1 MYIMKKTKNTVRSI
15 AYAAMTAALY
25 VILTY
30 VSAIMGLSSGVIQ
43 CRLSEAFCV
52 LPYFMGWAAVPG
64 LAIGCMLANLLT
76 GAVIYDVIFG
86 AVATLLGA
94 LGAYLLRKLSLH
106 RVRLLLPLPTVL
118 ANVAI
123 VPLVLQY
130 AYGVPDA
137 WWFLAL
143 TVAIGELIAAEV
155 LGVLLSFVLEKYR
168 RVLFR
173 T

>member
-1 MYIMKKTKNTVRSI
+1 MKRTKNTIRSI

-25 VILTY
+25 VIFTY
-30 VSAIMGLSSGVIQ
+30 VSAIVGLSSGVIQ
-43 CRLSEAFCV
+43 CRLSEAFCI

-86 AVATLLGA
+86 AFATLLGA
-94 LGAYLLRKLSLH
+94 LGAYLLRKLPLH

-118 ANVAI
+118 ANIAI
-123 VPLVLQY
+123 VPFVLQY

-155 LGVLLSFVLEKYR
+155 LGVLLSTVLEKYR

-173 T
+173 E

>member
-1 MYIMKKTKNTVRSI
+1 MYTVKRTPNTIRSI

-30 VSAIMGLSSGVIQ
+30 LSAMMGLSSGVIQ
-43 CRLSEAFCV
+43 CRLSEALCV

-64 LAIGCMLANLLT
+64 LTIGCMLANLLT

-86 AVATLLGA
+86 AIATLLGA
-94 LGAYLLRKLSLH
+94 LGAYLLRKLPLH
-106 RVRLLLPLPTVL
+106 RVRLLLPMPTVL
-118 ANVAI
+118 ANTAI

-155 LGVLLSFVLEKYR
+155 LGVLLTFVLEKYR

-173 T
+173 N

>member
-1 MYIMKKTKNTVRSI
+1 MYTMKRTPNTIRSI

-25 VILTY
+25 VIFTY

-43 CRLSEAFCV
+43 CRLSEA
-52 LPYFMGWAAVPG
+52 YFMGWAAVPG

-86 AVATLLGA
+86 AIATLLGA
-94 LGAYLLRKLSLH
+94 LGAYLLRKLPLR
-106 RVRLLLPLPTVL
+106 RVRLLLPMPTVL
-118 ANVAI
+118 ANTAI

-155 LGVLLSFVLEKYR
+155 LGVLLTLVLEKYR

-173 T
+173 N

>member
-1 MYIMKKTKNTVRSI
+1 MKIMKRTTNTVRSI

-25 VILTY
+25 VIFTY
-30 VSAIMGLSSGVIQ
+30 LSAMMGLSSGVIQ
-43 CRLSEAFCV
+43 CRLSEAFCI
-52 LPYFMGWAAVPG
+52 LPYFMGAAAIPG
-64 LAIGCMLANLLT
+64 LAVGCLLANLLT

-86 AVATLLGA
+86 ALATLLGA
-94 LGAYLLRKLSLH
+94 LGTYLLRKVPLR

-118 ANVAI
+118 SNTAI

-143 TVAIGELIAAEV
+143 TVAIGELIAAEL
-155 LGVLLSFVLEKYR
+155 LGTGLSFVLEKYQR
-168 RVLFR
+168 ALFR
-173 T
+173 K